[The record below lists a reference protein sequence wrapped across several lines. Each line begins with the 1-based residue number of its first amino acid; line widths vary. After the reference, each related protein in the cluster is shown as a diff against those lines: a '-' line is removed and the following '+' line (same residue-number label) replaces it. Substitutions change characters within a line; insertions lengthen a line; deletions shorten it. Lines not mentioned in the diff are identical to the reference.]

1 MPKKVDHE
9 KQKHILAKAAWRVIK
24 KEGIEGAS
32 VRKIAEEAGLSP
44 GSLRHYFSNQ
54 SELLAYSMNLVSER
68 VKIRI
73 QNAPFTE
80 DHFENMILVLGEL
93 LPLDEERRLEMEVWI
108 AFNIKALVDPNL
120 AELSSRVY
128 DEMKEGIRKVIE
140 GLKLMGISRS
150 DLKAAEE
157 VERLYALIDGLA
169 LHAVMKPDLFT
180 ESKMKGI
187 IRTHL
192 VSLCKNESDKN
203 S

>member
-9 KQKHILAKAAWRVIK
+9 KQKKVLAKAAWRVIK

-32 VRKIAEEAGLSP
+32 VRKIAEEAGLSA

-68 VKIRI
+68 VKTRI

-120 AELSSRVY
+120 AEFSSRVY

-150 DLKAAEE
+150 DLNVGDE

-169 LHAVMKPDLFT
+169 LHAVMKPDLFN

-187 IRTHL
+187 LRTHL
-192 VSLCKNESDKN
+192 LSLC
-203 S
+203 

>member
-9 KQKHILAKAAWRVIK
+9 KQKKVLAKAAWRVIK

-32 VRKIAEEAGLSP
+32 VRKIAKEAGLSA

-68 VKIRI
+68 VKTRI
-73 QNAPFTE
+73 QNAAFTE

-140 GLKLMGISRS
+140 GLKLNGISRS
-150 DLKAAEE
+150 DLNAGEE
-157 VERLYALIDGLA
+157 VERLYALVDGLA
-169 LHAVMKPDLFT
+169 LHAVMNPDYFT

-187 IRTHL
+187 LRTHL
-192 VSLCKNESDKN
+192 LSLC
-203 S
+203 

>member
-9 KQKHILAKAAWRVIK
+9 KQKKVLAKAAWRVIK

-32 VRKIAEEAGLSP
+32 VRKIAKEAGLSA

-68 VKIRI
+68 VKTRI
-73 QNAPFTE
+73 QNAAFTE

-140 GLKLMGISRS
+140 GLKLNGS
-150 DLKAAEE
+150 DLNAGEE
-157 VERLYALIDGLA
+157 VERLYALVDGLA
-169 LHAVMKPDLFT
+169 LHAVMNPDHFT

-187 IRTHL
+187 LRTHL
-192 VSLCKNESDKN
+192 LSLC
-203 S
+203 

>member
-9 KQKHILAKAAWRVIK
+9 KQKHLLAKAAWRVIK

-68 VKIRI
+68 VKTRI
-73 QNAPFTE
+73 QNAPFTD

-93 LPLDEERRLEMEVWI
+93 LPLDVERRLEMEVWI

-128 DEMKEGIRKVIE
+128 GEMKEGIRKVIE

-150 DLKAAEE
+150 DLNVGEE
-157 VERLYALIDGLA
+157 AERLYALIDGLA

-187 IRTHL
+187 LRTHL
-192 VSLCKNESDKN
+192 LSLC
-203 S
+203 

>member
-140 GLKLMGISRS
+140 GLKLLGISRS

-192 VSLCKNESDKN
+192 LSLC
-203 S
+203 

>member
-9 KQKHILAKAAWRVIK
+9 KQKKVLAKAAWRVIK

-32 VRKIAEEAGLSP
+32 VRKIAKEAGLSA

-68 VKIRI
+68 VKTRI
-73 QNAPFTE
+73 QNAAFTE

-140 GLKLMGISRS
+140 GLKLNGISRS
-150 DLKAAEE
+150 DLNAGEE
-157 VERLYALIDGLA
+157 VERLYALVDGLA
-169 LHAVMKPDLFT
+169 LHAVMNPDHFT

-187 IRTHL
+187 LRTHL
-192 VSLCKNESDKN
+192 LSLC
-203 S
+203 

>member
-9 KQKHILAKAAWRVIK
+9 KQKKVLAKAAWRVIK

-32 VRKIAEEAGLSP
+32 VRKIAEEAGLSA

-68 VKIRI
+68 VKTRI
-73 QNAPFTE
+73 QNAAFTE

-140 GLKLMGISRS
+140 GLKLNGISRS
-150 DLKAAEE
+150 DLNAGEE
-157 VERLYALIDGLA
+157 VERLYALVDGLA
-169 LHAVMKPDLFT
+169 LHAVMKPDHFT

-187 IRTHL
+187 LRTHL
-192 VSLCKNESDKN
+192 LSLC
-203 S
+203 